1 MQWQPFHKRQ
11 SNASSEAA
19 PREPAPLAGSRD
31 GFHLLKTE
39 FELPPDSLFLKADTK
54 RRLTICNLFVNHQLS
69 VSQIAQLLEEDLG
82 NVVQAL
88 IQQRILHDRRAKET
102 RRPLDLERRKH
113 GLSRKDTPRPR

>member
-11 SNASSEAA
+11 ANASSDSV
-19 PREPAPLAGSRD
+19 PKEPAPLAGSRE

-39 FELPPDSLFLKADTK
+39 FELPPDSLFLKTETK
-54 RRLTICNLFVNHQLS
+54 RRLTICNLFVHHQLS

-88 IQQRILHDRRAKET
+88 IQHQILQDRRTKET
-102 RRPLDLERRKH
+102 RRPLDLERRQQR
-113 GLSRKDTPRPR
+113 LSRKDSPR